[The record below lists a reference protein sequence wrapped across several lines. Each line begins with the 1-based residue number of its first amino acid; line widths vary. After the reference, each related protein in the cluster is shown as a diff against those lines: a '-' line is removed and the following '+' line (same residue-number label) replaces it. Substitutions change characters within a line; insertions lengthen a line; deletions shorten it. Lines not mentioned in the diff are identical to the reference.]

1 MFGKAAD
8 PTTALIYTEEPQDS
22 IREKVA
28 QAGLE
33 RAWIVYGWELSHLG
47 SWAAK
52 VAWLIRTATDQGHGV
67 LFVDNVSR
75 AAGVEDEAGVEL
87 ARAAE
92 TLGAA
97 ATAAGLTTIIDHHH
111 KKGAGRLDDK
121 SRGGTAL
128 AGACDNNIEME
139 RIGGWDSRL
148 RKLSSRGRLSS
159 TIWEQTIALAD
170 DGRSYE
176 SVASATQPQT
186 LKERQRLSILHDAGD
201 AGVTAGEFAALAGF
215 GDDAARRV
223 LGEFAE
229 KGWAT
234 EDEAAWPRRWRS
246 TGEGLNGPVDLLG
259 GRNSL

>member
-1 MFGKAAD
+1 MGD
-8 PTTALIYTEEPQDS
+8 PGLEPGTSSLSGS
-22 IREKVA
+22 IRRHREPPIPD
-28 QAGLE
+28 AGPP
-33 RAWIVYGWELSHLG
+33 ATGQ
-47 SWAAK
+47 
-52 VAWLIRTATDQGHGV
+52 AWLRQG
-67 LFVDNVSR
+67 
-75 AAGVEDEAGVEL
+75 
-87 ARAAE
+87 
-92 TLGAA
+92 
-97 ATAAGLTTIIDHHH
+97 
-111 KKGAGRLDDK
+111 
-121 SRGGTAL
+121 
-128 AGACDNNIEME
+128 
-139 RIGGWDSRL
+139 
-148 RKLSSRGRLSS
+148 GRLSS

-259 GRNSL
+259 GRDSL